1 MMSWSSSSCCPW
13 TWSPPLI
20 KSFATGG
27 ESCLTPNKWTSGIFA
42 LECRPPEVSQPRC
55 KASHTPVAVKNPS
68 LVFCLWLP
76 GYKKPS
82 WKPPDLTTQTT
93 DLSKGCSL
101 ISWLHVGLHRK
112 RHWAAPLL
120 KVQSVSK
127 HPLLKGFPLPS
138 CQSHK
143 SAWSIQF

>member
-20 KSFATGG
+20 KSFAMRG
-27 ESCLTPNKWTSGIFA
+27 ESCLTPNKWTSGTFPSVC
-42 LECRPPEVSQPRC
+42 EPPEVSQPRC
-55 KASHTPVAVKNPS
+55 KASRIPAAVKNMS
-68 LVFCLWLP
+68 LVFCLSQVTKSP
-76 GYKKPS
+76 AES
-82 WKPPDLTTQTT
+82 LTPQTT

-101 ISWLHVGLHRK
+101 ISWLHVDLHKK

-127 HPLLKGFPLPS
+127 HLLLKGFPLPS

-143 SAWSIQF
+143 SAWSNQC